1 LSQSE
6 ITAIYNS
13 GTSID
18 LSSNSGS
25 YQSTANLKGYWKFDE
40 GSGSTVTDV
49 SGNGNDGVIYG
60 AAWSGE
66 SNENAVT
73 YTPNANYHGTDS
85 FTYTVSDGS
94 VTSQS
99 ATVTLTIAPVNDA
112 PEITSAY
119 ITDINQD
126 SSYSYT
132 IETQDIDG
140 DAVTVSSTG
149 PSWLTIS
156 GNTLSGVPGSGDVGL
171 HNVVLTADDGNG
183 GTASQ
188 SFSVAANATST
199 TISGESGFRMLS
211 SPVSGAGVYA
221 DLLDELWTQ
230 GMAGSDDPN
239 HGAANA
245 WTWTNNGWQAIAD
258 LDNDIY
264 EAGTGV
270 LVYVFADANFDG
282 LEGDLPLDLHITT
295 PQVSEDIDIDA
306 PSGEWRLVGNP
317 YGVPMDISMMTER
330 NKDQSN
336 VRPAIHVYDP
346 QAKQYRVHNGTTGEG
361 ILAVGHLA
369 PFQAFWVHSP
379 PDNKFKFKRGDR
391 LAPAGGNG
399 RSTVDSTGSALI
411 AFNSADRSSSA
422 HMSFNLHGQ
431 VDRDAADGVRLMPLS
446 NQDHLVS
453 MFYMSDEALAI
464 NNLPYDFNA
473 DIAVDLDVMM
483 LAGSEEGFETT
494 AEEITMNWDFSQLPP
509 GISMILMDNI
519 THELINM
526 NETDSYTLALE
537 PKGGF
542 VHDINSVS
550 AYPSVGE
557 SRFTIFMS
565 SVTAGGSEEAVL
577 APETFSLHPAY
588 PNPFNPSTTIH
599 YSLDKTSHVQL
610 KVYNIMGR
618 EVATLVDKMIAAGE
632 HRFKWSPDNSQAAG
646 VYMVQINN
654 GQKVFNQRI
663 TFLK

>member
-1 LSQSE
+1 M
-6 ITAIYNS
+6 
-13 GTSID
+13 
-18 LSSNSGS
+18 
-25 YQSTANLKGYWKFDE
+25 
-40 GSGSTVTDV
+40 
-49 SGNGNDGVIYG
+49 
-60 AAWSGE
+60 
-66 SNENAVT
+66 
-73 YTPNANYHGTDS
+73 
-85 FTYTVSDGS
+85 
-94 VTSQS
+94 TSQV

-112 PEITSAY
+112 PEIISAY
-119 ITDINQD
+119 VADINQG

-140 DAVTVSSTG
+140 DAVSVSATG
-149 PSWLTIS
+149 PSWLTLS
-156 GNTLSGVPGSGDVGL
+156 GNTLSGVAPDDVGL

-239 HGAANA
+239 HGAPNV
-245 WTWTNNGWQAIAD
+245 WTWAIATDEDTFSWQPITD
-258 LDNDIY
+258 LDTTY
-264 EAGTGV
+264 YHAGTGV

-295 PQVSEDIDIDA
+295 PQVSQDIDIDA

-346 QAKQYRVHNGTTGEG
+346 QAKQYRVHNGSTGEG
-361 ILAVGHLA
+361 ILAAGHLA

-473 DIAVDLDVMM
+473 DITVDLDVMM

-509 GISMILMDNI
+509 G
-519 THELINM
+519 TV
-526 NETDSYTLALE
+526 SYTHLRAHE
-537 PKGGF
+537 TREDRGG
-542 VHDINSVS
+542 
-550 AYPSVGE
+550 
-557 SRFTIFMS
+557 R
-565 SVTAGGSEEAVL
+565 GGG
-577 APETFSLHPAY
+577 
-588 PNPFNPSTTIH
+588 
-599 YSLDKTSHVQL
+599 
-610 KVYNIMGR
+610 GR
-618 EVATLVDKMIAAGE
+618 K
-632 HRFKWSPDNSQAAG
+632 
-646 VYMVQINN
+646 
-654 GQKVFNQRI
+654 
-663 TFLK
+663 